1 MKSNLAL
8 CPSTEDGWL
17 PCVNTRRA
25 SSGGKLRGGNR
36 PLRCSTRCESED
48 IAGDESEAF
57 GAVDSQRADV
67 FRLHNVRDI
76 IEQVDG
82 GCWLATSGRKKI
94 VVT

>member
-1 MKSNLAL
+1 M
-8 CPSTEDGWL
+8 
-17 PCVNTRRA
+17 
-25 SSGGKLRGGNR
+25 
-36 PLRCSTRCESED
+36 RCSTRCESED

-57 GAVDSQRADV
+57 GAVDSRRADV